1 MSEQVNSMTDA
12 EPSDTSAAAAEENFV
27 VKKRS
32 LSLSASFPNWLRRR
46 SDNVGSKT
54 QPLAKKMLKNQRNV
68 WTIDISPL

>member
-1 MSEQVNSMTDA
+1 MSEQVNSMTDDA
-12 EPSDTSAAAAEENFV
+12 GPSDTSAAAEENVV